1 MGNACISVVVPQ
13 DTNPFTVDRQ
23 QMVRLTGE
31 APVVPGAKIVADV
44 DGPAE
49 LVAEN
54 SIMTVKGGHVML
66 GMDKK
71 EFVIRPTGPGK
82 VTVKITTFLKNEPT
96 VTNYEFTVK

>member
-1 MGNACISVVVPQ
+1 MGTPCFSVIAPQ
-13 DTNPFTVDRQ
+13 DTAPFTVDRQ

-31 APVVPGAKIVADV
+31 VPVVPGAKIVADV

-54 SIMTVKGGHVML
+54 SIMTLKDGHVLL

-71 EFVIRPTGPGK
+71 EFVIRPTGPGE
-82 VTVKITTFLKNEPT
+82 VTVKITTFIKNEPT
-96 VTNYEFTVK
+96 ATAYEFVIK